1 MKQRKW
7 PIALVA
13 LALLLAACG
22 DSGGE
27 TTTTAGGGEETT
39 TTAGGGEEPTT
50 TAGEAPAGE
59 TPYTEL
65 NAAYAGEYEG
75 TTVDIVAQWLPDSS
89 EAVGFDA
96 ALQPF
101 RDATGI
107 DVVFEPTVEYETAL
121 QIRVDGGDA
130 PDLAQIAQPGKMAQY
145 AEAGSLVN
153 LSDWFNVDQLTQ
165 DLCCGFVDLG
175 SVDGSLYGVFY
186 KQDVKSI
193 VWYPIQAFADN
204 DYEPPTTWEEL
215 IALSDQ
221 IVADGNGSPWC
232 ISIESEAAD
241 GWVATDWMEDILLR
255 TAPPEI
261 YTQWYTHEI
270 PFNDPEVLEAADYM
284 SQIWFTPDYAYGG
297 STYINATFIGNAQDP
312 MFDPAG
318 PQCWMQKQ
326 AAWIPGFWGENKDF
340 PDDPDLW
347 PNQPGED
354 VGFFYFPMIEEE
366 FGSPV
371 LGSADMFV
379 MFNDRPEVRALLEYL
394 ATPEAAAPWIELGG
408 FLAANKNVPV
418 DSYAYPYTELAV
430 MTAEATTFGFD
441 ASDLMPADVGA
452 GTFWSGMVD
461 WVAANG
467 EGTVETFQ
475 SIEDSWPTG

>member
-1 MKQRKW
+1 MKRRKW
-7 PIALVA
+7 AIALVA

-27 TTTTAGGGEETT
+27 TTTTAGGGEEPT

-50 TAGEAPAGE
+50 TAGGGTAGE
-59 TPYTEL
+59 TPYENL
-65 NAAYAGEYEG
+65 NAAMAGDFEG
-75 TTVDIVAQWLPDSS
+75 TTVEIVAQWAPDAA
-89 EAVGFDA
+89 EAVSFDA

-121 QIRVDGGDA
+121 QVRVDGGDA
-130 PDLAQIAQPGKMAQY
+130 PDIAQIAQPGKMVQY

-153 LSDWFNVDQLTQ
+153 LSDWFNVEQLTA
-165 DLCCGFVDLG
+165 DLCCGFVDLA
-175 SVDGSLYGVFY
+175 SHDGSLYGVY
-186 KQDVKSI
+186 WKTDVKSI
-193 VWYPIQAFADN
+193 VWYPIQGFADN
-204 DYEPPTTWEEL
+204 GYAPPTTWEEL

-261 YTQWYTHEI
+261 YTQWYNHEI
-270 PFNDPEVLEAADYM
+270 PFNHPEVLEAAEYM
-284 SQIWFTPDYAYGG
+284 HQIWFTDGYAYGG
-297 STYINATFIGNAQDP
+297 NTYINATFIGNAQDP

-340 PDDPDLW
+340 TDPAEW

-354 VGFFYFPMIEEE
+354 VGFFYFPPIEEE

-371 LGSADMFV
+371 LGAADMFV

-394 ATPEAAAPWIELGG
+394 ATPESSAPWIERGG

-418 DSYAYPYTELAV
+418 DSYTYPNDELAA

-452 GTFWSGMVD
+452 GTFWSGMVE

-467 EGTVETFQ
+467 EGTEAIFQ
-475 SIEDSWPTG
+475 SIEDSWPAG

>member
-1 MKQRKW
+1 MKKRKW
-7 PIALVA
+7 SIALVA
-13 LALLLAACG
+13 LAMLLAACAES
-22 DSGGE
+22 SGGS
-27 TTTTAGGGEETT
+27 TTTAGGTEGST
-39 TTAGGGEEPTT
+39 TTAAPSEGSTT
-50 TAGEAPAGE
+50 TAAGSAGA
-59 TPYTEL
+59 TPYENL
-65 NAAYAGEYEG
+65 NAAMAGDYAG
-75 TTVDIVAQWLPDSS
+75 TTVEIVAQWAPDGA
-89 EAVGFDA
+89 EAESFDA

-107 DVVFEPTVEYETAL
+107 DVQWNPTVEYETAL
-121 QIRVDGGDA
+121 QVRVDGGNP

-145 AEAGSLVN
+145 AAAGSLVN

-165 DLCCGFVDLG
+165 DLCCGFVDMG
-175 SVDGSLYGVFY
+175 SVDGSLYGVFW
-186 KQDVKSI
+186 KTDVKSI

-204 DYEPPTTWEEL
+204 GYVPPTTWDEM

-255 TAPPEI
+255 TAPLET
-261 YTQWYTHEI
+261 YTAWYNHDI
-270 PFNDPEVLEAADYM
+270 AFNDPAVLHAADLM
-284 SQIWFTPDYAYGG
+284 HQIWFTEGYAYGG
-297 STYINATFIGNAQDP
+297 SDYINATFIGNTQDP

-340 PDDPDLW
+340 TDPAEW

-354 VGFFYFPMIEEE
+354 VGFFYFPPIDEAY
-366 FGSPV
+366 GNPV
-371 LGSADMFV
+371 LGGADMFV

-394 ATPEAAAPWIELGG
+394 ATPESAAPWIERGG
-408 FLAANKNVPV
+408 FLAANKNVPIE
-418 DSYAYPYTELAV
+418 SYSYPNDELAA
-430 MTAEATTFGFD
+430 MTANATSFGFD

-467 EGTVETFQ
+467 EGTEAVFQ
-475 SIEDSWPTG
+475 SIEDSWPAG